1 LYFVLFNLGLI
12 AVAAHVT
19 VPRRVVVLD
28 WSFLMAAPRLALALL
43 SRGRLTYAQVAILL
57 VAYAGYIAASV
68 LVKG

>member
-12 AVAAHVT
+12 AVAAPVT

-28 WSFLMAAPRLALALL
+28 WPFLIAATWLALGFL
-43 SRGRLTYAQVAILL
+43 SRGRLTCAQGAILL

-68 LVKG
+68 LVKR